1 MREDTSRIY
10 IRTPGATTAQ
20 VLGVIKYAGGVK
32 ITVLEKQKMQMTRR
46 RVSDQ
51 ESWEELI
58 YLISLHKFTENN
70 IQCHHLH
77 AKFHPNTPIGKSCTL
92 LRSLNVH
99 HFTIIEVTALNIM
112 ESKPSSMSSPPYK
125 ISPKSANRLRS
136 Y

>member
-46 RVSDQ
+46 RVRDQ

-58 YLISLHKFTENN
+58 YLISLHKFTANN

-77 AKFHPNTPIGKSCTL
+77 AKFHLNTPIGLKVAPTS
-92 LRSLNVH
+92 
-99 HFTIIEVTALNIM
+99 EV
-112 ESKPSSMSSPPYK
+112 
-125 ISPKSANRLRS
+125 
-136 Y
+136 